1 MIIPIL
7 LEQILQK
14 IETEGILP
22 NSSYETIV
30 TLIPKPYKDSTK
42 KENFRPIFLMSIDV
56 KKNQ

>member
-1 MIIPIL
+1 VIIPIL

-30 TLIPKPYKDSTK
+30 TLIPKPCKHSTK
-42 KENFRPIFLMSIDV
+42 KGNFRPIFLMSIDV